1 MKTHWVKRPRRARA
15 KTPGQRVWGLAKL
28 LYVRVVRINAS
39 PHQVATGVAV
49 GVWLGVVPTFG
60 LAGPVAL
67 LLAWLLRFNKAG
79 ALAGAM
85 VMNPLTSPLFWGASA
100 MAGAALTGADW
111 HAIYGQ
117 VKNERYVFALSR
129 TTYVYLAGNLVLA
142 TVVAA
147 LAYGLAYA
155 AVKRRQTRRTAR
167 RAAGAG
173 EV

>member
-1 MKTHWVKRPRRARA
+1 
-15 KTPGQRVWGLAKL
+15 
-28 LYVRVVRINAS
+28 
-39 PHQVATGVAV
+39 
-49 GVWLGVVPTFG
+49 
-60 LAGPVAL
+60 
-67 LLAWLLRFNKAG
+67 
-79 ALAGAM
+79 
-85 VMNPLTSPLFWGASA
+85 